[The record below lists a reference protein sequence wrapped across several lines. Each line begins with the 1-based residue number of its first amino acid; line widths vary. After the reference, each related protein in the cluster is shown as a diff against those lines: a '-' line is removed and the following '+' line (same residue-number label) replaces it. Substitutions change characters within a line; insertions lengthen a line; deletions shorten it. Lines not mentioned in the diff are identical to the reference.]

1 MLMDKPITMKITP
14 ARKHLRLASLCMLVL
29 SALVLLAACGG
40 SSTGTGSGTPAT
52 TPAATSTQ
60 ANNAPVVM
68 ITTDSSGTFT
78 FSPAT
83 ITIKAGTTVTWKNG
97 TSVAHTVTS
106 DDGGKAFD
114 SGTSNP
120 VTAQTGTFT
129 FTFKTPGTFAY
140 HCSFHPFMKGTVIVQ

>member
-1 MLMDKPITMKITP
+1 MDKPVTMRITP
-14 ARKHLRLASLCMLVL
+14 VRKHLRVASLCMLVL

-40 SSTGTGSGTPAT
+40 SSTGTGSGTTAT
-52 TPAATSTQ
+52 TPTQ

-83 ITIKAGTTVTWKNG
+83 ITIKAGTTVTWKNV
-97 TSVAHTVTS
+97 TTVAHTVTS
-106 DDGGKAFD
+106 DDGGKTFD

-120 VTAQTGTFT
+120 VAAQTGTFT
-129 FTFKTPGTFAY
+129 FTFKTPGTFTY

>member
-1 MLMDKPITMKITP
+1 MLKDKPITMRIIP
-14 ARKHLRLASLCMLVL
+14 ARKHLRLASLCILVL

-40 SSTGTGSGTPAT
+40 GSTGT
-52 TPAATSTQ
+52 TPAATPTQ

-83 ITIKAGTTVTWKNG
+83 ITIKAGTTVTWKNV

-120 VTAQTGTFT
+120 IAAQTGTFS
-129 FTFKTPGTFAY
+129 FTFKTPGTFTY
-140 HCSFHPFMKGTVIVQ
+140 HCTFHPFMKGTVIVQ

>member
-1 MLMDKPITMKITP
+1 MLMDKPITMRITS
-14 ARKHLRLASLCMLVL
+14 ARKHLRVASLCMLVL

-40 SSTGTGSGTPAT
+40 GSTGTGSGTTAT

-60 ANNAPVVM
+60 ANNTPVVM

-83 ITIKAGTTVTWKNG
+83 ITIKAGTTVTWKNV

-120 VTAQTGTFT
+120 VAAQTGTFT

>member
-1 MLMDKPITMKITP
+1 MRITP
-14 ARKHLRLASLCMLVL
+14 ARKHLRLASLCILVL

-40 SSTGTGSGTPAT
+40 GSTGT
-52 TPAATSTQ
+52 TPAATPTQ

-83 ITIKAGTTVTWKNG
+83 ITIKAGATVTWKNV

-120 VTAQTGTFT
+120 IAAQTGTFS
-129 FTFKTPGTFAY
+129 FTFKTPGTFTY
-140 HCSFHPFMKGTVIVQ
+140 HCTFHPFMKGTVIVQ

>member
-1 MLMDKPITMKITP
+1 MLKDKPITMRITP
-14 ARKHLRLASLCMLVL
+14 ARKHLRLASLCVLVL

-40 SSTGTGSGTPAT
+40 GSTGTGSGTTAT
-52 TPAATSTQ
+52 TPTQ

-83 ITIKAGTTVTWKNG
+83 ITIKAGTTVTWKNV

-120 VTAQTGTFT
+120 IAAQTGTFS
-129 FTFKTPGTFAY
+129 FTFKTSGTFTY

>member
-1 MLMDKPITMKITP
+1 MSITP
-14 ARKHLRLASLCMLVL
+14 ARKHLRLAWLCMLVL

-40 SSTGTGSGTPAT
+40 GSTATGSGTTAT
-52 TPAATSTQ
+52 TPAATPTQ
-60 ANNAPVVM
+60 ASSAPVVM

-83 ITIKAGTTVTWKNG
+83 ITIKAGTAVTWKNV
-97 TSVAHTVTS
+97 TTVAHTVTS

-120 VTAQTGTFT
+120 IAAQTGTFS
-129 FTFKTPGTFAY
+129 FTFKTPGTFTY

>member
-52 TPAATSTQ
+52 TPTQ
-60 ANNAPVVM
+60 ANYAQVVM

-83 ITIKAGTTVTWKNG
+83 IAIKAGKTVTWKNG

-120 VTAQTGTFT
+120 VAAQTGTFT
-129 FTFKTPGTFAY
+129 FTFKTPGTFTY
-140 HCSFHPFMKGTVIVQ
+140 HCSFQPFMKGTVIVQ